1 MCRSPSASI
10 RFWSADPIG
19 HRGAEYLV
27 EHWDEFNY
35 DARRQAFYRHCG
47 DIKATLFEGGI
58 HNWLPAALAVVLE
71 NIRAGEGSWVDQLFS
86 TRAFCKRKN
95 ILIGDLRDVANAE
108 WGVDLA
114 EHALVQVGLSHRMY
128 QSLRN
133 AFNKSIYTPV
143 NTTDELDSRS
153 GMYTPRP
160 WYVCPVLGT
169 RFNLPEPL
177 PPLYKTLDRMKESL
191 APMGLVLSSDGK
203 ISERP
208 LLSTLRET
216 FKRDRDVLK
225 VFDVQRP
232 AHPCFGIDHA
242 TISGARDFTQ
252 GGVTMGGCYKSG
264 SLLSEQKHVTL
275 CVGRYHDD
283 GSGLAAILGPKP
295 ERGVVGIANEFR
307 MLSDSG
313 LLDMGDGTS
322 IPCEPVV
329 CLDMAAWRGI
339 TRKRGKCAAVC
350 ACRGLEKLQSYPGAN
365 GIPDLP
371 TGETL
376 ADFHMAQSIARDQCA
391 YGTAKMEL
399 PSLQDA
405 THLLPEGWDFDRD
418 GPWSCSWCDEVI
430 YTTLGQQLNA
440 TTALA
445 ALRARASHGAPDD
458 RKAAKK
464 ELDLKLKEHAELHG
478 DAILFGELI
487 MTNASGT
494 KPFIIDPMHCLEL
507 NLIKHYGSTRLAT
520 G

>member
-1 MCRSPSASI
+1 M
-10 RFWSADPIG
+10 
-19 HRGAEYLV
+19 
-27 EHWDEFNY
+27 
-35 DARRQAFYRHCG
+35 
-47 DIKATLFEGGI
+47 
-58 HNWLPAALAVVLE
+58 
-71 NIRAGEGSWVDQLFS
+71 
-86 TRAFCKRKN
+86 
-95 ILIGDLRDVANAE
+95 ANAE

-143 NTTDELDSRS
+143 NTTDELESRS

-191 APMGLVLSSDGK
+191 ATMGLVLSSDGK

-232 AHPCFGIDHA
+232 AHHCFGIDHA

-252 GGVTMGGCYKSG
+252 GGITMGGCYKSG

-313 LLDMGDGTS
+313 REGGGEVGRKGRSERGCHLCASPPRSRCALPPAS
-322 IPCEPVV
+322 LSPPV
-329 CLDMAAWRGI
+329 CCCW
-339 TRKRGKCAAVC
+339 
-350 ACRGLEKLQSYPGAN
+350 
-365 GIPDLP
+365 
-371 TGETL
+371 
-376 ADFHMAQSIARDQCA
+376 
-391 YGTAKMEL
+391 
-399 PSLQDA
+399 
-405 THLLPEGWDFDRD
+405 
-418 GPWSCSWCDEVI
+418 
-430 YTTLGQQLNA
+430 
-440 TTALA
+440 
-445 ALRARASHGAPDD
+445 
-458 RKAAKK
+458 
-464 ELDLKLKEHAELHG
+464 
-478 DAILFGELI
+478 
-487 MTNASGT
+487 
-494 KPFIIDPMHCLEL
+494 
-507 NLIKHYGSTRLAT
+507 LAT
-520 G
+520 AQQQQQSARYGRGAGRRFDCCGDRPV